1 MDFIN
6 AQQVWGIVLYFIGSW
21 ILTLCSKWELREVE
35 AMRDM
40 RNRYRDNIKK
50 NPFLRSWRARFMTAS
65 GFLISL
71 AGAALFFMN
80 IKFD

>member
-6 AQQVWGIVLYFIGSW
+6 QQQIWGVVLYFIGSGL
-21 ILTLCSKWELREVE
+21 LTLCSKWEVREAEEYRDLRH
-35 AMRDM
+35 
-40 RNRYRDNIKK
+40 RYRDNIKK
-50 NPFLRSWRARFMTAS
+50 NPFTHSLRAKMMTAA

-71 AGAALFFMN
+71 GGAGLFFMN